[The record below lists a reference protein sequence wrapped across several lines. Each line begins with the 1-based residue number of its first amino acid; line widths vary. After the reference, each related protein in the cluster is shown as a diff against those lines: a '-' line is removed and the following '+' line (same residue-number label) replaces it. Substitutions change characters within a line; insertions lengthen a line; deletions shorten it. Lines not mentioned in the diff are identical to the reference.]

1 MAEISNKDLNAL
13 INLLDDPDDGVF
25 SVVRNKLLDLGE
37 KVIPVLESAWE
48 TSFNPLLQTRIEN
61 IIHRIQFEKIKDA
74 LAQWKK
80 TETNDL
86 WEGAML
92 IVRYQYPDI
101 NEEKLQKQVQ
111 LIKQDVWLELNE
123 NLTALEKI
131 KVINHIMFD
140 VHRFGG
146 NTENYHAPE
155 NSFLNKV
162 IENKKGNPLS
172 LSILYLLIARQLEL
186 PVYGINL
193 PEHFVLAYI
202 DEHEDVSHPWE
213 DRILFYIN
221 PFSKGAVFSRKEIDM
236 FLKQLNIAPEKSY
249 YTPCNNVH
257 IVQRLIRNLISA
269 YTRSGNSEKVEE
281 MEELIRVLEK

>member
-1 MAEISNKDLNAL
+1 MAELSNKDLNAL
-13 INLLDDPDDGVF
+13 INLLDDPDDNIF
-25 SVVRNKLLDLGE
+25 STVKGKLLDLGE

-48 TSFNPLLQTRIEN
+48 TSFNPLLQSRIEN
-61 IIHRIQFEKIKDA
+61 IIHKIQFEKIFEA
-74 LAQWKK
+74 LAAWKK
-80 TETNDL
+80 SRSGDL

-92 IVRYQYPDI
+92 VARYQYPDLK
-101 NEEKLQKQVQ
+101 EDKLVKQLQ
-111 LIKQDVWLELNE
+111 IIRQDVWLELNE

-131 KVINHIMFD
+131 KVINHILFD
-140 VHRFGG
+140 VHRYGG

-172 LSILYLLIARQLEL
+172 LSIMYLLIARQLSL

-202 DEHEDVSHPWE
+202 DDHEDAEGSWE
-213 DRILFYIN
+213 DRILFYVN

-249 YTPCNNVH
+249 YTPCNNIH
-257 IVQRLIRNLISA
+257 IVQRLLRNLISA

-281 MEELIRVLEK
+281 MEELMKVLE

>member
-1 MAEISNKDLNAL
+1 MAELSNKDLNAL
-13 INLLDDPDDGVF
+13 INLLDDPDDKIF
-25 SVVRNKLLDLGE
+25 STVREQLLNLGE
-37 KVIPVLESAWE
+37 KVIPVLENAWE

-61 IIHRIQFEKIKDA
+61 IIHRIQFEKILEA
-74 LAQWKK
+74 MAAWKK
-80 TETNDL
+80 ERSDNL

-92 IVRYQYPDI
+92 VARYQYPDLH
-101 NEEKLQKQVQ
+101 EEKLQKQIE

-123 NLTALEKI
+123 NLTALEKV

-155 NSFLNKV
+155 NSYLNKV
-162 IENKKGNPLS
+162 IENKKGNPLT
-172 LSILYLLIARQLEL
+172 LSIIYLLIARQLNM

-202 DEHEDVSHPWE
+202 DEYDDSNRPWE
-213 DRILFYIN
+213 DKILFYIN
-221 PFSKGAVFSRKEIDM
+221 PFSKGAVFSRKEIDV
-236 FLKQLNIAPEKSY
+236 FLKQLNIAPEKTY
-249 YTPCNNVH
+249 YVPCNNIH
-257 IVQRLIRNLISA
+257 IVQRLLRNLMSA

-281 MEELIRVLEK
+281 MEEMMKVLE